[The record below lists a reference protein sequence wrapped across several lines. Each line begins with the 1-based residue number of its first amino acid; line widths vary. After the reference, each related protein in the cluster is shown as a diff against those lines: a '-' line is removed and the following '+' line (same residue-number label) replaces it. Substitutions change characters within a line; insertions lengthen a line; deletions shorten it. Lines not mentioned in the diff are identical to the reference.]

1 MIRAQNPPPAQAG
14 QKADALQ
21 ITLVSHTHW
30 DRAWYCTFQE
40 YRVRLVRL
48 IDRLLDLLDAD
59 PDYLVYTLDGQM
71 SVLDDYLEARPSQRT
86 RLEAACRSGR
96 VRVGPWFV
104 LADEF
109 LVSPESLIRN
119 LRLGFAMGESY
130 GGVMRIGYVPDGF
143 GHIAQLPQI
152 LRGFGIDN
160 AFFWRG
166 MGTEGDQLGTEFTW
180 QSPNG
185 QGVTAILMPWGYHN
199 VSNLGYAIHWGDTSM
214 MAFDSTLAQDK
225 ITRAIE
231 RLLPMVNTPA
241 LLLMN
246 GIDHAEA
253 EPSIPT
259 VIAARRDDVHIVQ
272 GTLHDH
278 LMAVRASG
286 VPLKSFTGEFRW
298 GRYSEILQGVYST
311 RIHLKQANHRAEVML
326 ERAAEPSVAFAWLA
340 QSGAGVKSS
349 DGTSDLLALAWR
361 WLLLNHPHDDMYGCG
376 IDAVHAEMPYRFSQS
391 DQIASCLIRDA
402 VRELAVQIDMTA
414 QSGMP
419 ILLLNP
425 LGQERNDS
433 ADITLDF
440 DFDDATA
447 DAFHII
453 DAQGNAVLH
462 QIISDEQA
470 LWMEVLKPNR
480 KRRVRVLLQTPRGVP
495 SCGYQTVF
503 VQPGNRDVPSSLRVG
518 GLTMENPWHTV
529 TLASDGGITV
539 TDHDSGRTYTGLH
552 HFADVADAG
561 DSYSHCPLPGDVAI
575 STHEGEA
582 IIAVTER
589 GPVRATMR
597 VTRTLSVPASL
608 TVDRGER
615 TPETVVM
622 TFISDISLYAGQ
634 PGVFIT
640 TQVENLAHDH
650 KLMALFPTG
659 IQTDKAFVDAS
670 FMVSERDLHLPE
682 SVGWVE
688 DPTPLMH
695 QRSFTDLNADNAG
708 LAILNRG
715 LPSVEVDE
723 DGTIALTLLRGVGW
737 LSRDDLWNRRIAA
750 GPMVTAPGAQC
761 PGKYTFEYA
770 ILPHA
775 GGWQVV
781 TPVAG
786 AYTAPIFGGRAD
798 THTGLELREMN
809 ITRDDP
815 QKITPLHW
823 RRDGHLPPEHSWVSV
838 EHRSLMLSA
847 CLKEGDALIV
857 RIVNMARDVVHS
869 PITFGF
875 AVQQVE
881 RVNLLHEA
889 QANLEVTANT
899 IQITANPA
907 EIITLQVVPHAA
919 R

>member
-1 MIRAQNPPPAQAG
+1 MIRAKNPSPAQAG

-59 PDYLVYTLDGQM
+59 PNYRVYTLDGQM
-71 SVLDDYLEARPSQRT
+71 SVLDDYLEARPAQRT
-86 RLEAACRSGR
+86 RLEEACRSGR

-119 LRLGFAMGESY
+119 LRLGFAMGESF
-130 GGVMRIGYVPDGF
+130 GGVMPIGYVPDGF

-166 MGTEGDQLGTEFTW
+166 MGTEGDQLGTEFIW

-214 MAFDSTLAQDK
+214 MVFDPTLAQDK

-231 RLLPMVNTPA
+231 RLLPMANTPA

-253 EPSIPT
+253 EPSLPA
-259 VIAARRDDVHIVQ
+259 VIAARRDDLHIVQ
-272 GTLHDH
+272 GTLQDH
-278 LMAVRASG
+278 LLAVRASG
-286 VPLKSFTGEFRW
+286 VSLKSFTGEFRW

-340 QSGAGVKSS
+340 QIGTGVKGS

-391 DQIASCLIRDA
+391 DQIAACLIRDA

-419 ILLLNP
+419 VLLLNS

-447 DAFHII
+447 NAFHVI

-462 QIISDEQA
+462 QVISDEQA

-480 KRRVRVLLQTPRGVP
+480 KRRVRVLLQTPHGVP

-503 VQPGNRDVPSSLRVG
+503 VQPGNREVPSGLRVG

-529 TLASDGGITV
+529 TLSSDGGITV
-539 TDHDSGRTYTGLH
+539 TDHESGRTYTGLH

-561 DSYSHCPLPGDVAI
+561 DSYSHCPLPHDVAI
-575 STHEGEA
+575 STCEGEA

-597 VTRTLSVPASL
+597 VTRALALPASL
-608 TVDRGER
+608 TADRSER
-615 TPETVVM
+615 TLETVVM

-695 QRSFTDLNADNAG
+695 QRTFTDLNADNAG

-715 LPSVEVDE
+715 LPSVEVGE
-723 DGTIALTLLRGVGW
+723 DGTIALTLLRAVGW

-775 GGWQVV
+775 GGWEAVA
-781 TPVAG
+781 PVAA

-798 THTGLELREMN
+798 THAGLELREMN

-815 QKITPLHW
+815 QKITPIQW
-823 RRDGHLPPEHSWVSV
+823 PRDGHLPPEHSWVNV

-847 CLKEGDALIV
+847 CLHDSDALIV
-857 RIVNMARDVVHS
+857 RIVNLARDVVHS

-875 AVQQVE
+875 DVQQAE
-881 RVNLLHEA
+881 RVNLLHEVH
-889 QANLEVTANT
+889 ANLEVTANT
-899 IQITANPA
+899 IQITAQPA
-907 EIITLQVVPHAA
+907 EIITLRVVPHAVL
-919 R
+919 